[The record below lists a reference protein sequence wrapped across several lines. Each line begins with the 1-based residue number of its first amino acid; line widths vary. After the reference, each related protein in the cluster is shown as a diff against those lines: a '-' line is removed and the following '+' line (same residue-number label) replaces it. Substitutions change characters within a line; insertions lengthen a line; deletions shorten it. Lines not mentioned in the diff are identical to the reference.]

1 MNGLTIFLAL
11 LKTIGI
17 LGLWLLAAAF
27 LFLLLILFVP
37 VRYRAEGSIDD
48 REGGESFDP
57 ERVKKASRAELHIS
71 WLLHI
76 LRIRISFPGDP
87 AMSVRILFFR
97 IPVGKKRNE
106 EEQKEK
112 AGETENKGG
121 HARPDLGRRIGL
133 LGNDE
138 TKQAIHAILNKPGKL
153 LRYLLPKKW
162 KVEGSAGFG
171 GPEGTGKFM
180 EAEGLLF
187 PLICGHVWVTPDF
200 DRYSAELVFSAKGS
214 IRLIRVL
221 VTALLLI
228 ADRNVRRLIHTWKNL

>member
-1 MNGLTIFLAL
+1 MSGFTIFLAL
-11 LKTIGI
+11 LRTIGI

-57 ERVKKASRAELHIS
+57 ERAKKASRGELHIS
-71 WLLHI
+71 WLLHF
-76 LRIRISFPGDP
+76 LRIRISFPGAP
-87 AMSVRILFFR
+87 AMSVKILFFR
-97 IPVGKKRNE
+97 IPVGKKRQK
-106 EEQKEK
+106 EQKEHV
-112 AGETENKGG
+112 GETEKKGG
-121 HARPDLGRRIGL
+121 HTRPDTGRLIEL

-138 TKQAIHAILNKPGKL
+138 TKRAIHAILNKSGKL

-200 DRYSAELVFSAKGS
+200 DRYRAELVFSAKGS